1 MRPRASGTQD
11 PAVGSQL
18 RDFGSTPVSPR
29 KQEVEALR
37 KYALLL
43 VATAAVL
50 ALASGVALAAE
61 AIIGTD
67 GPDTIRGTNGD
78 DSVLAKGGNDK
89 VSGRGGEG
97 PRARPTG
104 GRPAPAAP

>member
-1 MRPRASGTQD
+1 M
-11 PAVGSQL
+11 
-18 RDFGSTPVSPR
+18 
-29 KQEVEALR
+29 R

-78 DSVLAKGGNDK
+78 DSVLAKGGNDGD
-89 VSGRGGEG
+89 GRNRLDCG
-97 PRARPTG
+97 PGVDNFIADPGDRVLANCEING
-104 GRPAPAAP
+104 V